1 MFAVSVTFLSMSQAA
16 TAVCGDDAVATLS
29 ALSCP
34 LASMAGVTHGK
45 NFVGDVLLETDVVRG
60 RPGTMSG
67 LSESILGCPK
77 PEGKRCNIFRGTTGV
92 LRFRHPSTV
101 EANPG
106 HSARTSFCSQACTNI
121 LSRMNPFA

>member
-29 ALSCP
+29 ALSRP

-45 NFVGDVLLETDVVRG
+45 NFVGDVLLEIDVVRE

-67 LSESILGCPK
+67 LLSQYWDVLNLKERGATFSEGPLESC
-77 PEGKRCNIFRGTTGV
+77 IF
-92 LRFRHPSTV
+92 
-101 EANPG
+101 A
-106 HSARTSFCSQACTNI
+106 I
-121 LSRMNPFA
+121 